1 MRGFGGL
8 MLLVLVVG
16 TILRYW
22 LVIAVAAGVIAALL
36 LWWFTCRL
44 DRWLDAWER
53 RRGARAAERAAIA
66 QRADEQHRLVL
77 AGDDRGVYGD
87 YAPKQI
93 GLS

>member
-22 LVIAVAAGVIAALL
+22 LVIAVAAGVIAALLL

-93 GLS
+93 D